1 MKVLKVKYIKE
12 YKLELLFSDRKNKIV
27 DLEYLSH
34 RKGIFSPLKE
44 IEYFKKVKT
53 DGITLVW
60 PNGLDLCPDVL
71 YENGK
76 EFRKR
81 KLSQPKIPPKR
92 QKRNSGKSLVTK

>member
-34 RKGIFSPLKE
+34 RKGIFAPLKD
-44 IEYFKKVKT
+44 IEYFKQVKT

-76 EFRKR
+76 EFQSRKPPQT
-81 KLSQPKIPPKR
+81 KASPKR
-92 QKRNSGKSLVTK
+92 RKRNSGNSLLAK